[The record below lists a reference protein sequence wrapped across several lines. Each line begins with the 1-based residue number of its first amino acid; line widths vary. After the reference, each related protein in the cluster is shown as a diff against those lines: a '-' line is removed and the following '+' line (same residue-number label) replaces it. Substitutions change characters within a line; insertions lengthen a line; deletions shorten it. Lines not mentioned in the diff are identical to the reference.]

1 MKNLKKILSNPLLPI
16 AKLWEA
22 SSNLIKSDK
31 LYLSVEYALRFKRH
45 LNLVN
50 PQSYNEKLQWLKLYD
65 RNSLYIEL
73 VDKYAVKQYV
83 TNLIGPDYV
92 IPLLGVWNSPDEI
105 DFEKLPNQFV
115 LKCTHDS
122 GGLIICKDQKK
133 FNKEAAKKQLSN
145 LLKNDFYFKTREW
158 PYKNVPH
165 KIIAEKYMVDE
176 SGYELKDYKFFCF
189 NGVPKFCF
197 IACDRDTPNEE
208 TKFNFYDMDFN
219 LLPFTNG
226 HPNSTEPLKKPIGF
240 EQMKELAALMS
251 RGIPHVRIDFYDING
266 HVYFGEYTFYH
277 WSGFVPFE
285 PDIWDYKIGALISL
299 PTNQNLQ

>member
-1 MKNLKKILSNPLLPI
+1 MKNLKKILRNPLLPI
-16 AKLWEA
+16 TKLWEA

-31 LYLSVEYALRFKRH
+31 LYLSVEYALRFKRR
-45 LNLVN
+45 LNLDN

-92 IPLLGVWNSPDEI
+92 IPLLGVWNSPDDI

-122 GGLIICKDQKK
+122 GGLIICRDKKK
-133 FNKEAAKKQLSN
+133 FNKEAAKKQLRN

-208 TKFNFYDMDFN
+208 TKFNFYDMNFN

-251 RGIPHVRIDFYDING
+251 KGIPHVRIDFYDING
-266 HVYFGEYTFYH
+266 HVYFGEFTFYH

-285 PDIWDYKIGALISL
+285 PDIWDYKIGALINL
-299 PTNQNLQ
+299 PTNPNLQ

>member
-1 MKNLKKILSNPLLPI
+1 MKNLAKILKNPLLPA

-31 LYLSVEYALRFKRH
+31 LYLSIDYALRFKRC
-45 LNLVN
+45 LNLDN

-65 RNSLYIEL
+65 RNPRYIEL
-73 VDKYAVKQYV
+73 VDKYAVKKYV
-83 TNLIGPDYV
+83 SNLIGSDYV

-122 GGLIICKDQKK
+122 GGLIICRDKKK
-133 FNKEAAKKQLSN
+133 FNKEAAKKQLRN

-158 PYKNVPH
+158 PYKKVPH
-165 KIIAEKYMVDE
+165 RIIAEEYMVDE

-251 RGIPHVRIDFYDING
+251 KGIPHVRIDFYDING

-285 PDIWDYKIGALISL
+285 PETWDYKIGALISL
-299 PTNQNLQ
+299 PTNTNLQ